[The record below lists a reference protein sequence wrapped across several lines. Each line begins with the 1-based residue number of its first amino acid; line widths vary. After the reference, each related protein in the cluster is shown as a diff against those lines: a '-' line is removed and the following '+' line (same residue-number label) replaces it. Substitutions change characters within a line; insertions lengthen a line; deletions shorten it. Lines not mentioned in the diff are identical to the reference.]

1 MAKKKSSADG
11 FVLAEELRAVL
22 KDPANKSLTA
32 PEVIALVQQKFPDA
46 KINVKSATVAVSTA
60 KRKLG
65 LSRKKSAKK
74 RVAKPG
80 AARGLA
86 KSAAAPVKITWDALA
101 AARDLVKSAGSVKG
115 AKEVLDQLAALAS
128 GVN

>member
-1 MAKKKSSADG
+1 MAKKKSSSEG

-22 KDPANKSLTA
+22 KDPANHSLTA
-32 PEVIALVQQKFPDA
+32 PQVIAVVQEKFPDV

-80 AARGLA
+80 AARGTA
-86 KSAAAPVKITWDALA
+86 KAAAPVKITWDVLS

>member
-1 MAKKKSSADG
+1 MAKKKSSSEG

-32 PEVIALVQQKFPDA
+32 PQVIALVQQKFPDA

-80 AARGLA
+80 VDRGAA
-86 KSAAAPVKITWDALA
+86 KAAAPLKITWEVLS
-101 AARDLVKSAGSVKG
+101 AARDLVKATGSVKG
-115 AKEVLDQLAALAS
+115 AKEALDQLAALAS
-128 GVN
+128 AVN